1 MPKRN
6 KAGLIK
12 WLKSITGIDN
22 VETKPKKK
30 PVTRNKKR
38 NTKTKNNK
46 KFNANKK
53 YSNKKI
59 INGLYVFYWDKD
71 GIDFDSNNSDFPSG
85 VQDISRSGSVSKSDY
100 ESYSIGDKYCYP
112 E

>member
-1 MPKRN
+1 MK
-6 KAGLIK
+6 
-12 WLKSITGIDN
+12 
-22 VETKPKKK
+22 
-30 PVTRNKKR
+30 
-38 NTKTKNNK
+38 NK
-46 KFNANKK
+46 KFYYLLIIIILFINKCNTK
-53 YSNKKI
+53 ESDCITISNKKI

-71 GIDFDSNNSDFPSG
+71 GIDIDSNNSDFPSG

>member
-1 MPKRN
+1 MK
-6 KAGLIK
+6 
-12 WLKSITGIDN
+12 
-22 VETKPKKK
+22 
-30 PVTRNKKR
+30 
-38 NTKTKNNK
+38 NK
-46 KFNANKK
+46 KFYYLLIIIILFINKCNTK
-53 YSNKKI
+53 ESDCITISNKKI

-100 ESYSIGDKYCYP
+100 ESYNIGDKYCYP

>member
-1 MPKRN
+1 MK
-6 KAGLIK
+6 
-12 WLKSITGIDN
+12 
-22 VETKPKKK
+22 
-30 PVTRNKKR
+30 
-38 NTKTKNNK
+38 NK
-46 KFNANKK
+46 KFYYLLIIIILFINKCTTK
-53 YSNKKI
+53 ENDCITISNKKI

-71 GIDFDSNNSDFPSG
+71 GIDIDSNNSDFPSG

>member
-1 MPKRN
+1 MK
-6 KAGLIK
+6 
-12 WLKSITGIDN
+12 
-22 VETKPKKK
+22 
-30 PVTRNKKR
+30 
-38 NTKTKNNK
+38 NK
-46 KFNANKK
+46 KFYYLLIIIILFINKCSTK
-53 YSNKKI
+53 ENDCITISNKKI

-112 E
+112 EWNN

>member
-1 MPKRN
+1 
-6 KAGLIK
+6 
-12 WLKSITGIDN
+12 LK
-22 VETKPKKK
+22 
-30 PVTRNKKR
+30 
-38 NTKTKNNK
+38 NK
-46 KFNANKK
+46 KFYYLLIIIILFINKCNTK
-53 YSNKKI
+53 ESDCITISNKKI

-100 ESYSIGDKYCYP
+100 ESYNIGDKYCYP

>member
-1 MPKRN
+1 MK
-6 KAGLIK
+6 
-12 WLKSITGIDN
+12 
-22 VETKPKKK
+22 
-30 PVTRNKKR
+30 
-38 NTKTKNNK
+38 NK
-46 KFNANKK
+46 KFYYLLIIIILFINKCTTK
-53 YSNKKI
+53 ENDCITISNKKI

-112 E
+112 EWSN